1 MRLRTRMIVTALAAA
16 ALTVSTGGVAHA
28 GNGASQTSGG
38 YAAQVEVHLSG
49 DVSQGAVA
57 SVPGPPPMCWWEDLS
72 TTMLDDEKV
81 DTSDPAAVQKYY
93 EEEVRPW
100 LTGHAGVAQLSMP
113 GPEYFKDIIK
123 KVKAGQDMTFYAL
136 QTAESAIEGN
146 YEDPGYDAQVRAVG
160 QACGAPVVDGPYG
173 AMTVGWQAFPTG
185 QQPPPA
191 VSPED
196 LAAYAYEVM
205 DLKRPGLEWNPH
217 LASADDATLVNLPT
231 WLWTRDPA
239 AVEER
244 QVTAEAAGVSV
255 TVTAQ
260 PNGMTVTSP
269 VGGTECSAK
278 QAQDGVRP
286 GCRRGLCVR
295 VHVPARLG
303 SVRRWVPRAV
313 DDRLAGDVDE
323 QHRPGRRP
331 GAEDDV
337 GGDQHPGDRG
347 PVARERT
354 STERTVPDEP
364 VRTSHLH
371 AGPTGNLVGCAHL
384 PHSPGPG

>member
-1 MRLRTRMIVTALAAA
+1 M
-16 ALTVSTGGVAHA
+16 TVSAGGIAHA
-28 GNGASQTSGG
+28 GNGGSQTDTG
-38 YAAQVEVHLSG
+38 YGARVQVQLSG
-49 DVSQGAVA
+49 DVSRSAVA
-57 SVPGPPPMCWWEDLS
+57 SIPGPPPMCWWEDLS

-100 LTGHAGVAQLSMP
+100 LTGHAGVGQLSMP
-113 GPEYFKDIIK
+113 SSDYFKDVNK
-123 KVKAGQDMTFYAL
+123 LVKAGQDMTFYAL
-136 QTAESAIEGN
+136 QTAESAIEGS

-217 LASADDATLVNLPT
+217 LASAGDATLVNLPT

-260 PNGMTVTSP
+260 PSGMTITSP
-269 VGGTECSAK
+269 VGGTECTAE
-278 QAQDGVRP
+278 QARTAYAP
-286 GCRRGLCVR
+286 G
-295 VHVPARLG
+295 
-303 SVRRWVPRAV
+303 
-313 DDRLAGDVDE
+313 VDE
-323 QHRPGRRP
+323 ASACVFTFPMASIRYEGGFPVESTTGWQATWTSNAGP
-331 GAEDDV
+331 
-337 GGDQHPGDRG
+337 GGDLEPKTMSAVTDI
-347 PVARERT
+347 PVIEVQSRV
-354 STERTVPDEP
+354 SDV
-364 VRTSHLH
+364 S
-371 AGPTGNLVGCAHL
+371 
-384 PHSPGPG
+384 

>member
-1 MRLRTRMIVTALAAA
+1 MRLRSRMFVTAVAAVA
-16 ALTVSTGGVAHA
+16 MTASTSGIAQA
-28 GNGASQTSGG
+28 GNGGSSTDTG
-38 YAAQVEVHLSG
+38 YGARVQVQLSG
-49 DVSQGAVA
+49 DVSQSAVA
-57 SVPGPPPMCWWEDLS
+57 SIPGPPPMCWWEDLS

-100 LTGHAGVAQLSMP
+100 LTGHAGVGQLSMP
-113 GPEYFKDIIK
+113 SSDYFKDVIK

-136 QTAESAIEGN
+136 QTADSAVTGAPG
-146 YEDPGYDAQVRAVG
+146 DPGYAAEVRAVG
-160 QACGAPVVDGPYG
+160 AACNSPVVDGPYG
-173 AMTVGWQAFPTG
+173 PMTVGWQAFPTG

-217 LASADDATLVNLPT
+217 LASAGDATLVNLPT

-260 PNGMTVTSP
+260 PNGMTITSP
-269 VGGTECSAK
+269 VGGTECTAEQARTAYAPGVAEASA
-278 QAQDGVRP
+278 
-286 GCRRGLCVR
+286 CVFTF
-295 VHVPARLG
+295 PMA
-303 SVRRWVPRAV
+303 SVRYEGGFPVESTTGWQATWTSNTGP
-313 DDRLAGDVDE
+313 
-323 QHRPGRRP
+323 
-331 GAEDDV
+331 
-337 GGDQHPGDRG
+337 GGDLQPKTMSAVTDI
-347 PVARERT
+347 PVIEVQSRV
-354 STERTVPDEP
+354 SDV
-364 VRTSHLH
+364 
-371 AGPTGNLVGCAHL
+371 N
-384 PHSPGPG
+384 